1 MKLITLTDKP
11 DRYKPFEV
19 VELNRE
25 RWIVTEVKATYNSAT
40 YTLEPLL
47 DFIARHQ
54 VLDVDTQKM
63 TIAELLQSLEEEFVT
78 AKIKEAKDG
87 ETP

>member
-11 DRYKPFEV
+11 DRYKLFEV

-25 RWIVTEVKATYNSAT
+25 RWIVTEAKVTYNST
-40 YTLEPLL
+40 IYTLEPLL

-63 TIAELLQSLEEEFVT
+63 TIAELLQSLEEEFINT
-78 AKIKEAKDG
+78 TTKEAKG
-87 ETP
+87 